1 MNRSANTGPKSRAD
15 PFWTR
20 HRKCREW
27 TGHEPPYVIQTRAT
41 FVAESRKEFLR
52 NSGWGFS
59 DVDALMVA
67 FIKGK
72 EIKEDDKDRQPFV
85 LK

>member
-1 MNRSANTGPKSRAD
+1 
-15 PFWTR
+15 
-20 HRKCREW
+20 
-27 TGHEPPYVIQTRAT
+27 VIQTRAT